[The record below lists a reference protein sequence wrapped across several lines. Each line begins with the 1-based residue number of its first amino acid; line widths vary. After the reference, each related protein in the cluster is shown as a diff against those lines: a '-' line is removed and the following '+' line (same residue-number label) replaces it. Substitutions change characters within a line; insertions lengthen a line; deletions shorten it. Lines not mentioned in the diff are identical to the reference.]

1 MHVVFFSLLV
11 FAAIIIMAVIFVFW
25 LVVTIIR
32 GLARLVVGP
41 GLKQPVVLPPHDPPN
56 TRRCTRDSCR
66 SINPAEARFC
76 RRCGHRLEDPHRVA
90 VRRVAMF

>member
-1 MHVVFFSLLV
+1 MHVMFFSLLV
-11 FAAIIIMAVIFVFW
+11 FAAIIITAVIFVFW

-41 GLKQPVVLPPHDPPN
+41 GLKPPPVLPPHDPQN
-56 TRRCTRDSCR
+56 TRRCVRDSCR

-76 RRCGHRLEDPHRVA
+76 RRCGQRLDDPHHVA